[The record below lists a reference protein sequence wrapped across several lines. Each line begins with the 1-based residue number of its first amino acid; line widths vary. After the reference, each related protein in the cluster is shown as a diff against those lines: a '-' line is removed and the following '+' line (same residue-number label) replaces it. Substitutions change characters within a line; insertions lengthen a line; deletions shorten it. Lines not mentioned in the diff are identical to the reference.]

1 MNKVYKVIWSKA
13 RNCYVVV
20 SEMAKSNAKGSG
32 VTSSRTKAARVL
44 GMLLLCACLTGGYN
58 IQAAHAEEDDIKEA
72 GVAGTNVTRAG
83 YSNASA
89 WGNSTIA
96 KGTNSTA
103 WGIGSQALG
112 INSTAFGDRSVA
124 KGTNSLAALGGTA
137 VGMHSFAIGTEAVAS
152 MTNSVA
158 MGSYSVA
165 NRAAGVAGFSP
176 SGSTVTGNAWVATQ
190 SAIAVGA
197 SANDSDAATV
207 TRQITGVAA
216 GTFDTDAV
224 NVAQLKSAMKN
235 AGSGQTYTAGD
246 GIEIDKASNKISVKS
261 GEIAS
266 DADGFA
272 KAAAVFMEVRPHS
285 DGTYVKKA
293 YSTGQNLA
301 ILDEQVKQTGGAL
314 KEEIEN
320 RTKAV
325 QGEAA
330 ARISEDAALSNRIG
344 SLSAN
349 GQYIKVTND
358 VAANLAALD
367 SNLATG
373 LKTEIRDRQTAVS
386 NESKARES
394 ADAALS
400 NRIGSLSANGNY
412 IVKSDSVSKNLSALD
427 AQLKDATTDLQTE
440 IRDRKT
446 AVSNESKARESADA
460 ALSNRIG
467 SLSANGYYIV
477 KSDSVSKNLSALD
490 AQLKG
495 ATTGLQTEIRDR
507 QTAVSNE
514 SKARESADTAL
525 SNRIGSLS
533 ANGNY
538 IVKSDSVSKNLS
550 ALDTQLKGATTGLQ
564 TEIMDRQTA
573 VSNES
578 KARES
583 ADTALSN
590 RIGSLSKDGSY
601 IKQKYDISY
610 NMTLLDTQLKA
621 ADTAIQALTD
631 ADIATIEVMA
641 EYVDVVVENKRN
653 IQTNAGDIINLNKK
667 TTDLEAAQKTETS
680 ERMTADK
687 ALEASIN
694 KEVSD
699 RITADAALS
708 DRIGTLAEDG
718 NVIRKDSSV
727 SDNLALLDQV
737 LQDQV
742 DINEEILENKA
753 NADASNVGK
762 NAKPG
767 DNSEAWGSALGTGA
781 VESGDGKLVT
791 GDTVYNEVR
800 TDFDGTY
807 IKADNTAAEN
817 LTALDDQMTENTE
830 AIVQNTEDI
839 QQNAADIEENQKQI
853 AQNTEDIQQNAAD
866 IEENQKQIAQNTE
879 NIETNTKNI
888 MTNRND
894 IAVNATNIAAN
905 AKNIS
910 QVKTTADSALHGVS
924 ALLIGTDLN
933 LEDIIAT
940 DQKIDELAAQNGVI
954 DKSGAEGSDEFV
966 RGNTVYEYLNGK
978 PGEEN
983 AAVTLGQNAERIA
996 IGKGSEATGE
1006 NSIAI
1011 GTGIKVHGKRSGAIG
1026 DPGDVFGDDSYVI
1039 GNNPKV
1045 SGNGTFVVGNDA
1057 NVTGANNFVLGHKA
1071 EVTGKNNIVL
1081 GNDVAIDNVDNAIVI
1096 GNGSKAEADAVSVG
1110 SDKEQRQIKHVK
1122 AGTDPTDAATFG
1134 QVNSVAQSVS
1144 RLDTKLNK
1152 VGAGAAALAALHPV
1166 EMDNKFGIGLGY
1178 GNYRDAHAMALGLF
1192 YRPKD
1197 NLMFSIGG
1205 SMANGENLV
1214 NAGIS
1219 IALDKGFT
1227 NSKAVM
1233 ARKIA
1238 AQDDIIAAQGAE
1250 LEAQKKEN
1258 AEQRAEI
1265 QALKEAL
1272 ARLEAKIGK

>member
-137 VGMHSFAIGTEAVAS
+137 VEMHSFAIGTEAVAS

-373 LKTEIRDRQTAVS
+373 LKTEIMDRQTAVS

-394 ADAALS
+394 ADTALS
-400 NRIGSLSANGNY
+400 NRIGSLSANGN
-412 IVKSDSVSKNLSALD
+412 
-427 AQLKDATTDLQTE
+427 
-440 IRDRKT
+440 
-446 AVSNESKARESADA
+446 
-460 ALSNRIG
+460 
-467 SLSANGYYIV
+467 YIV

-533 ANGNY
+533 
-538 IVKSDSVSKNLS
+538 
-550 ALDTQLKGATTGLQ
+550 
-564 TEIMDRQTA
+564 
-573 VSNES
+573 
-578 KARES
+578 
-583 ADTALSN
+583 
-590 RIGSLSKDGSY
+590 KDGSY
-601 IKQKYDISY
+601 IKQKYDVSY

-653 IQTNAGDIINLNKK
+653 IQTNTGDIINLNKK
-667 TTDLEAAQKTETS
+667 TTDLETAQKTETS

-781 VESGDGKLVT
+781 VESGNGKLVT

-830 AIVQNTEDI
+830 AI
-839 QQNAADIEENQKQI
+839 

-879 NIETNTKNI
+879 NIATNTKNI

-910 QVKTTADSALHGVS
+910 QVKTKADSALHGVS

-954 DKSGAEGSDEFV
+954 DKTGAEGSDEFV

-1026 DPGDVFGDDSYVI
+1026 APGDVFGDDSYVI
-1039 GNNPKV
+1039 GNNPNV

-1081 GNDVAIDNVDNAIVI
+1081 GNDVAVDNVDNAIVI

-1122 AGTDPTDAATFG
+1122 AGTDPTDAATWG
-1134 QVNSVAQSVS
+1134 QVQDVAQNAYNNDVYLNNSIN
-1144 RLDTKLNK
+1144 RLDSKVNK

-1178 GNYRDAHAMALGLF
+1178 GNYRDAHSMALGLF

-1205 SMANGENLV
+1205 SMGNGENLV

>member
-314 KEEIEN
+314 KEEIEY

-373 LKTEIRDRQTAVS
+373 LK
-386 NESKARES
+386 
-394 ADAALS
+394 
-400 NRIGSLSANGNY
+400 
-412 IVKSDSVSKNLSALD
+412 
-427 AQLKDATTDLQTE
+427 
-440 IRDRKT
+440 
-446 AVSNESKARESADA
+446 
-460 ALSNRIG
+460 
-467 SLSANGYYIV
+467 
-477 KSDSVSKNLSALD
+477 
-490 AQLKG
+490 
-495 ATTGLQTEIRDR
+495 TEIRDR

-727 SDNLALLDQV
+727 SDNLALLDQI

-830 AIVQNTEDI
+830 AIV
-839 QQNAADIEENQKQI
+839 
-853 AQNTEDIQQNAAD
+853 QNTEDIQQNAAD

-1205 SMANGENLV
+1205 SMGNGENLV

>member
-1 MNKVYKVIWSKA
+1 
-13 RNCYVVV
+13 
-20 SEMAKSNAKGSG
+20 
-32 VTSSRTKAARVL
+32 
-44 GMLLLCACLTGGYN
+44 
-58 IQAAHAEEDDIKEA
+58 
-72 GVAGTNVTRAG
+72 
-83 YSNASA
+83 
-89 WGNSTIA
+89 
-96 KGTNSTA
+96 
-103 WGIGSQALG
+103 
-112 INSTAFGDRSVA
+112 
-124 KGTNSLAALGGTA
+124 
-137 VGMHSFAIGTEAVAS
+137 
-152 MTNSVA
+152 
-158 MGSYSVA
+158 
-165 NRAAGVAGFSP
+165 
-176 SGSTVTGNAWVATQ
+176 
-190 SAIAVGA
+190 
-197 SANDSDAATV
+197 
-207 TRQITGVAA
+207 
-216 GTFDTDAV
+216 
-224 NVAQLKSAMKN
+224 
-235 AGSGQTYTAGD
+235 
-246 GIEIDKASNKISVKS
+246 
-261 GEIAS
+261 
-266 DADGFA
+266 
-272 KAAAVFMEVRPHS
+272 
-285 DGTYVKKA
+285 
-293 YSTGQNLA
+293 
-301 ILDEQVKQTGGAL
+301 
-314 KEEIEN
+314 
-320 RTKAV
+320 
-325 QGEAA
+325 
-330 ARISEDAALSNRIG
+330 
-344 SLSAN
+344 
-349 GQYIKVTND
+349 
-358 VAANLAALD
+358 
-367 SNLATG
+367 
-373 LKTEIRDRQTAVS
+373 
-386 NESKARES
+386 
-394 ADAALS
+394 
-400 NRIGSLSANGNY
+400 
-412 IVKSDSVSKNLSALD
+412 
-427 AQLKDATTDLQTE
+427 
-440 IRDRKT
+440 
-446 AVSNESKARESADA
+446 
-460 ALSNRIG
+460 
-467 SLSANGYYIV
+467 
-477 KSDSVSKNLSALD
+477 
-490 AQLKG
+490 
-495 ATTGLQTEIRDR
+495 
-507 QTAVSNE
+507 
-514 SKARESADTAL
+514 
-525 SNRIGSLS
+525 
-533 ANGNY
+533 
-538 IVKSDSVSKNLS
+538 
-550 ALDTQLKGATTGLQ
+550 
-564 TEIMDRQTA
+564 
-573 VSNES
+573 
-578 KARES
+578 
-583 ADTALSN
+583 
-590 RIGSLSKDGSY
+590 
-601 IKQKYDISY
+601 
-610 NMTLLDTQLKA
+610 
-621 ADTAIQALTD
+621 
-631 ADIATIEVMA
+631 
-641 EYVDVVVENKRN
+641 
-653 IQTNAGDIINLNKK
+653 
-667 TTDLEAAQKTETS
+667 
-680 ERMTADK
+680 MTADK

-807 IKADNTAAEN
+807 IKAENTAAEN

-830 AIVQNTEDI
+830 AIT
-839 QQNAADIEENQKQI
+839 
-853 AQNTEDIQQNAAD
+853 QNTEDIQQNAAD

-954 DKSGAEGSDEFV
+954 DKTGAEGSDEFV

-1205 SMANGENLV
+1205 SMGNGENLV

>member
-83 YSNASA
+83 YTNASA

-373 LKTEIRDRQTAVS
+373 LKTEIMDRQTAVS

-394 ADAALS
+394 ADTALS
-400 NRIGSLSANGNY
+400 NRIGSLSANGN
-412 IVKSDSVSKNLSALD
+412 
-427 AQLKDATTDLQTE
+427 
-440 IRDRKT
+440 
-446 AVSNESKARESADA
+446 
-460 ALSNRIG
+460 
-467 SLSANGYYIV
+467 YIV

-533 ANGNY
+533 
-538 IVKSDSVSKNLS
+538 
-550 ALDTQLKGATTGLQ
+550 
-564 TEIMDRQTA
+564 
-573 VSNES
+573 
-578 KARES
+578 
-583 ADTALSN
+583 
-590 RIGSLSKDGSY
+590 KDGSY
-601 IKQKYDISY
+601 IKQKYDVSY

-653 IQTNAGDIINLNKK
+653 IQTNAGNIINLNKK

-830 AIVQNTEDI
+830 AITQNTEDI

-954 DKSGAEGSDEFV
+954 DKTGAEGSDEFV

-1205 SMANGENLV
+1205 SMGNGENLV

-1227 NSKAVM
+1227 NSKAVI

>member
-373 LKTEIRDRQTAVS
+373 LKTEIMDRQTAVS

-394 ADAALS
+394 ADTALS

-467 SLSANGYYIV
+467 SLSANG
-477 KSDSVSKNLSALD
+477 
-490 AQLKG
+490 
-495 ATTGLQTEIRDR
+495 
-507 QTAVSNE
+507 
-514 SKARESADTAL
+514 
-525 SNRIGSLS
+525 
-533 ANGNY
+533 NY

-550 ALDTQLKGATTGLQ
+550 ALDTQLKGETTGLQ

-601 IKQKYDISY
+601 IKQKYDVSY

-653 IQTNAGDIINLNKK
+653 IQTNTGDIINLKAMSQQ
-667 TTDLEAAQKTETS
+667 TV
-680 ERMTADK
+680 DK
-687 ALEASIN
+687 
-694 KEVSD
+694 
-699 RITADAALS
+699 
-708 DRIGTLAEDG
+708 
-718 NVIRKDSSV
+718 
-727 SDNLALLDQV
+727 
-737 LQDQV
+737 
-742 DINEEILENKA
+742 
-753 NADASNVGK
+753 
-762 NAKPG
+762 
-767 DNSEAWGSALGTGA
+767 
-781 VESGDGKLVT
+781 
-791 GDTVYNEVR
+791 
-800 TDFDGTY
+800 
-807 IKADNTAAEN
+807 
-817 LTALDDQMTENTE
+817 
-830 AIVQNTEDI
+830 
-839 QQNAADIEENQKQI
+839 
-853 AQNTEDIQQNAAD
+853 
-866 IEENQKQIAQNTE
+866 
-879 NIETNTKNI
+879 
-888 MTNRND
+888 
-894 IAVNATNIAAN
+894 
-905 AKNIS
+905 
-910 QVKTTADSALHGVS
+910 
-924 ALLIGTDLN
+924 
-933 LEDIIAT
+933 
-940 DQKIDELAAQNGVI
+940 
-954 DKSGAEGSDEFV
+954 
-966 RGNTVYEYLNGK
+966 
-978 PGEEN
+978 
-983 AAVTLGQNAERIA
+983 
-996 IGKGSEATGE
+996 
-1006 NSIAI
+1006 
-1011 GTGIKVHGKRSGAIG
+1011 
-1026 DPGDVFGDDSYVI
+1026 
-1039 GNNPKV
+1039 
-1045 SGNGTFVVGNDA
+1045 
-1057 NVTGANNFVLGHKA
+1057 
-1071 EVTGKNNIVL
+1071 
-1081 GNDVAIDNVDNAIVI
+1081 
-1096 GNGSKAEADAVSVG
+1096 
-1110 SDKEQRQIKHVK
+1110 
-1122 AGTDPTDAATFG
+1122 
-1134 QVNSVAQSVS
+1134 
-1144 RLDTKLNK
+1144 
-1152 VGAGAAALAALHPV
+1152 
-1166 EMDNKFGIGLGY
+1166 
-1178 GNYRDAHAMALGLF
+1178 
-1192 YRPKD
+1192 
-1197 NLMFSIGG
+1197 
-1205 SMANGENLV
+1205 
-1214 NAGIS
+1214 
-1219 IALDKGFT
+1219 
-1227 NSKAVM
+1227 
-1233 ARKIA
+1233 
-1238 AQDDIIAAQGAE
+1238 
-1250 LEAQKKEN
+1250 
-1258 AEQRAEI
+1258 
-1265 QALKEAL
+1265 
-1272 ARLEAKIGK
+1272 